1 MSNSEKLVQYYFKRS
16 TKENLRNVLVRY
28 FSEEDVSESKTLL
41 WENCQAILGA
51 RKASVA
57 RTIKEAD
64 ATDIINGF
72 EKSDRSPF
80 DIPNYVSIEIDK
92 IPKFAPEEMEY
103 ISLFERT
110 SQFEQ
115 RLNILEG
122 SMTANND
129 SIANLTTHSPTRIT
143 IQ

>member
-1 MSNSEKLVQYYFKRS
+1 MSNSEKLVQNELLCYVQYYFKRS

-51 RKASVA
+51 IDVRRASVA

-72 EKSDRSPF
+72 EKNRQ
-80 DIPNYVSIEIDK
+80 ISI
-92 IPKFAPEEMEY
+92 
-103 ISLFERT
+103 
-110 SQFEQ
+110 
-115 RLNILEG
+115 
-122 SMTANND
+122 
-129 SIANLTTHSPTRIT
+129 
-143 IQ
+143 